1 MSFNKYTG
9 IVCIII
15 TLMTVLVA
23 IVFMNA
29 EKLGVSSVTSD
40 ISADENGAF
49 SDRDLDSSY
58 TESSAIYIDLS
69 EIDGYTSGG
78 AYELDGDLYIA
89 TAGTYVL
96 SGTLENNQVIVN
108 ASDAKVQ
115 IVLNGVTITNDSLPA
130 IYVAAADKVFITLEE
145 GSENVIESAGLSEE
159 AAIAADVDA
168 AIYSSCDLT
177 INGSGSLIV
186 TATGGHGVKSK
197 DDLVITGG
205 NITVTADDNC
215 LVGKDSVRICD
226 GILNLTAGNDAIK
239 ANNDSDED
247 KGYVTI
253 TGGEFTITADHDGIS
268 AVTYVDISGG
278 SFDITTGGGYE
289 NAAAHADEMMPG
301 GGNMGGGR
309 HDMDGGNTPGNGDNA
324 ESSDTE
330 ETPEMGEAPDMNGD
344 MPEMGEAPEMD
355 GDMPEMGEAPEMDGD
370 MPEMGEAP
378 DMNGDNSESSD
389 QVETVDASETEDEES
404 DSSKAIKAGTKI
416 TISGGTIVI
425 NSSDDAIHSDGDLLI
440 SAGTI
445 TISTGDDGLHA
456 ENELNIENGTIVIET
471 SYEGIEAYF
480 INIYDGDI
488 SVTATDDGM
497 NAGGGSDSFSMMGG
511 QMPGGMNHDNMDS
524 ADAGSSD
531 REDSDNINTDEN
543 SIERRGEDANASD
556 GEEVD
561 ESDSEDSEIQC
572 LAIYGGNIYVNAAG
586 DGLDSNGDLII
597 YGGNIIVDGPE
608 NGANGSLDSG
618 TESGGELIVNGG
630 TVIALGS
637 SGMLETFSDTSEQN
651 SFVVV
656 FDEGYVSGDVIT
668 ITDPDGNVI
677 YEYTT
682 AKSGTAVTFS
692 SADLVLGQTYT
703 VSING
708 TTSEEITLD
717 SVSSGSVSSMGG
729 MMGPGNGGGHASQ
742 G

>member
-9 IVCIII
+9 MVCIII

-40 ISADENGAF
+40 ISADENGTF

-69 EIDGYTSGG
+69 DIDGYTSGG

-168 AIYSSCDLT
+168 AIYSSSDLT

-226 GILNLTAGNDAIK
+226 GILKLTAGNDAIK

-289 NAAAHADEMMPG
+289 NAAAHTDEMMPG
-301 GGNMGGGR
+301 GGNIGGGR
-309 HDMDGGNTPGNGDNA
+309 HDMDGGKAPGDNSDA

-344 MPEMGEAPEMD
+344 
-355 GDMPEMGEAPEMDGD
+355 
-370 MPEMGEAP
+370 AP
-378 DMNGDNSESSD
+378 DMNGEK
-389 QVETVDASETEDEES
+389 QEMADASETSDNESTSESDDES
-404 DSSKAIKAGTKI
+404 DSAKAIKAGTKI
-416 TISGGTIVI
+416 TISDGTITI

-561 ESDSEDSEIQC
+561 ESNSEDSEIQC
-572 LAIYGGNIYVNAAG
+572 LAIYGGNVYVNAAG

-597 YGGNIIVDGPE
+597 YGGNVIVDGPE

-637 SGMLETFSDTSEQN
+637 SDMLETFSDTSEQC
-651 SFVVV
+651 SFVVT
-656 FDEGYVSGDVIT
+656 FDDGYESGDVIT
-668 ITDPDGNVI
+668 ITDAEGNLI
-677 YEYTT
+677 YEYT
-682 AKSGTAVTFS
+682 AVKSGTAVTFS

-703 VSING
+703 VSINS